1 MSAENVSCRFNP
13 FLFKKNKWLLM
24 SSEGFSTL
32 EKYALAE
39 GNSAHPSGVTA
50 LGR

>member
-1 MSAENVSCRFNP
+1 MSAENVSCSFNP
-13 FLFKKNKWLLM
+13 VLFIKNKWLFM
-24 SSEGFSTL
+24 SSEEFSTL